1 MSWFNRKPKNRR
13 VGRMHVLDVKLRSD
27 QVRRTRV
34 RLVAFGLAAV
44 FGTVFGGYVLWQGG
58 EWLLARMVYENSAFA
73 IRDVEVQTDG
83 VIAPQQL
90 RRWSNVRPGQNL
102 LALDLAR
109 VKRDLELVP
118 LLETVSVERVL
129 PRTLR
134 IRVTEREPVL
144 QVAVP
149 RMNAQG
155 TMENY
160 IFHLDANGVVMVP
173 LDPRQRIKPFLQAD
187 ESLPVLF
194 GLKQMDLRPGRPV
207 ESPAVLAAL
216 QLAVDFACSPM
227 AGLVDL
233 RRIDVSDPAVLVVTT
248 GQGSEVTFGLEHIDQ
263 QLQRWRQVHEEGS
276 RQKKGSLASLDLSVA
291 NNSPARWL
299 DPKIVPPAAKP
310 PKSNRSKKQP
320 THV

>member
-1 MSWFNRKPKNRR
+1 MSLFNRKPKNRR
-13 VGRMHVLDVKLRSD
+13 LGRMHVLDVKLRSD

-34 RLVAFGLAAV
+34 RLVALGMGAL
-44 FGTVFGGYVLWQGG
+44 FGTVFGVYALWRGG
-58 EWLLARMVYENSAFA
+58 EWVLDRMVYENSAFA
-73 IRDVEVQTDG
+73 IREVEVQTDG

-118 LLETVSVERVL
+118 ALDTVSVERVL

-149 RMNAQG
+149 HVNPQG
-155 TMENY
+155 TMENL
-160 IFHLDANGVVMVP
+160 IFQLDAAGVVMLP
-173 LDPRQRIKPFLQAD
+173 LDPRQRVQPFLQAD

-207 ESPAVLAAL
+207 ESPAVQAAL
-216 QLAVDFACSPM
+216 QLAEEFAVSPM

-233 RRIDVSDPAVLVVTT
+233 RRIDVSNPTVLVVTT
-248 GQGSEVTFGLEHIDQ
+248 GQGSEVTFGLENLGQ
-263 QLQRWRQVHEEGS
+263 QLRRWRQVHEEGY
-276 RQKKGSLASLDLSVA
+276 RQNKGSLTSLDLSVA
-291 NNSPARWL
+291 NNSPARF
-299 DPKIVPPAAKP
+299 DAKIVPPPAKP
-310 PKSNRSKKQP
+310 PKITRNKKP
-320 THV
+320 RNV

>member
-1 MSWFNRKPKNRR
+1 MSWFHRKPKNRR
-13 VGRMHVLDVKLRSD
+13 LGRMHVLDVKLRSD
-27 QVRRTRV
+27 QVRQTRV
-34 RLVAFGLAAV
+34 RIVAFGLAAL
-44 FGTVFGGYVLWQGG
+44 FGTVFGAYALWRGG
-58 EWLLARMVYENSAFA
+58 EWLLDRLVYENSAFA
-73 IRDVEVQTDG
+73 IRAVEVQTDG
-83 VIAPQQL
+83 VIAPQEL

-149 RMNAQG
+149 RLNAQG
-155 TMENY
+155 AMDNY

-173 LDPRQRIKPFLQAD
+173 LDPRQQIKPFLQAE
-187 ESLPVLF
+187 ESLPVLS

-207 ESPAVLAAL
+207 ESPAVQAAL
-216 QLAVDFACSPM
+216 QLATDFACSPM

-233 RRIDVSDPAVLVVTT
+233 RRIDVSDPAVLIVTT
-248 GQGSEVTFGLEHIDQ
+248 GQGSEVTFGLENIDQ
-263 QLQRWRQVHEEGS
+263 QLQRWRQVHEEGA
-276 RQKKGSLASLDLSVA
+276 RQKKGSLASLDLSVV

-310 PKSNRSKKQP
+310 PKTNRSKKQP
-320 THV
+320 SHV